1 VVSAGGRYLESAA
14 TLVSTRLADKH
25 VSASVP
31 KHPPLFYTRTHPP
44 IIALAL
50 LTLIIRQ
57 HGHRPVRL
65 LLKQSYS

>member
-14 TLVSTRLADKH
+14 TLVSTRLADKLGTH

-31 KHPPLFYTRTHPP
+31 KHPPLFYTHTHPP

-50 LTLIIRQ
+50 TIRQ